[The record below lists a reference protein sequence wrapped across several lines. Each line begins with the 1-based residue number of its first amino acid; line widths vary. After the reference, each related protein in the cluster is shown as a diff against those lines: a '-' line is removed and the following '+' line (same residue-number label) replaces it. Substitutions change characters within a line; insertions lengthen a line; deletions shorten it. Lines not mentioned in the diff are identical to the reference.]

1 MQAHFPIGSCYAVGG
16 RKRLIEWF
24 GDYLV
29 VVSDTSAVRS
39 ATSSSLRKDVVN
51 LYDFQNKFVSL
62 NFALRGEQ
70 MGNVEQVRAL
80 FSRNYHVL
88 FF

>member
-1 MQAHFPIGSCYAVGG
+1 MGG
-16 RKRLIEWF
+16 HKRKLAWF

-29 VVSDTSAVRS
+29 VVSDTGSGRS
-39 ATSSSLRKDVVN
+39 GSSRGVRKDVVN

-70 MGNVEQVRAL
+70 TGNVEQVG
-80 FSRNYHVL
+80 S
-88 FF
+88 